1 MEPRL
6 RWHTTYWLLA
16 LMLLLIGQSWWQQ
29 SRQLEMV
36 PYNEFEKALADGRVA
51 EVVVADRTLTGR
63 LAVPGTGGKTALVT
77 PRIEPDL
84 AARLDRYGV
93 PYTRVI
99 ESTFFRDLLSWI
111 LPVLVLAAVWLFVF
125 RRLAERQQGM
135 GGFMSVGKS
144 RAKVYV
150 EANTGVTF
158 ADVAGVDEAKQE
170 LQEVVG
176 FLKHPADYGR
186 LGARIPKGVLLVGPP
201 GTGKT
206 LLARAVAGEAG
217 VPFFSISGSEFVEMF
232 VGVGAARVRDL
243 FEQARQRAPAIIFI
257 DELDALGRARGA
269 FPGFG
274 GHDEREQTL
283 NQLLAEMDGFD
294 TASGLVL
301 LAATN
306 RPEILDPALL
316 RAGRFD
322 RQVLVD
328 RPDKAGRL
336 QILRVHVRK
345 ITPAPELDLEQVA
358 GLTTG
363 FSGADLA
370 NLVNEAALAAT
381 RRGGTEVTLADFT
394 TAIERIVAGLE
405 KKNRVL
411 NAHERAVVAHH
422 EMGHALVALAL
433 PGSDAV
439 HKVSIIPRGIGA
451 LGYTIQRPTEDRY
464 LMSRAEL
471 ENKIAVL
478 LGGRAAEQ
486 LIFGELSTGAAD
498 DLAKA
503 TDIAHDMVTRYGM
516 DEELGYVVYDAQTN
530 RFLDTPAAP
539 PPGGCQI
546 SEATQRRIDAAVREL
561 VMAGFAR
568 ATAVLSANR
577 AVLERAAAEL
587 QRQETLDEAA
597 LRKLTADLRPNPAA
611 AAPTV
616 AVDDRPAPR

>member
-1 MEPRL
+1 MGPQT

-16 LMLLLIGQSWWQQ
+16 ILALLLVQSWWQQ
-29 SRQLEMV
+29 NRQVERV
-36 PYNEFEKALADGRVA
+36 PYNEFERALQDGRIA
-51 EVVVADRTLTGR
+51 EVIISNASLTGR
-63 LAVPGTGGKTALVT
+63 LATPGADGKTALVT
-77 PRIEPDL
+77 NRVEPDL
-84 AARLDRYGV
+84 AAQLARYDV
-93 PYTRVI
+93 PYSRVI
-99 ESTFFRDLLSWI
+99 ESTFLTDLLSWI
-111 LPVLVLAAVWLFVF
+111 VPMLIILGIWMFVF

-135 GGFMSVGKS
+135 GGFMNVGKS
-144 RAKVYV
+144 RAKIYV
-150 EANTGVTF
+150 ETDTGVSF
-158 ADVAGVDEAKQE
+158 DDVAGVDEAKQE
-170 LQEVVG
+170 LMEVVG
-176 FLKHPADYGR
+176 FLKNPGDYGR

-269 FPGFG
+269 FGGVG

-283 NQLLAEMDGFD
+283 NQLLTEMDGFD
-294 TASGLVL
+294 AASGLVL

-328 RPDKAGRL
+328 RPDKRGRL
-336 QILRVHVRK
+336 QILEVHVRR
-345 ITPAPELDLEQVA
+345 ITLAEDADLEQVA
-358 GLTTG
+358 AMTTG

-381 RRGGTEVTLADFT
+381 RRGGRNVTLMDFN

-411 NAHERAVVAHH
+411 NPREREVVAHH
-422 EMGHALVALAL
+422 EMGHALVAMAT
-433 PGSDAV
+433 PGTDPI
-439 HKVSIIPRGIGA
+439 HKISIIPRGIGA

-503 TDIAHDMVTRYGM
+503 TDIARDMITRYGM
-516 DEELGYVVYDAQTN
+516 DEGLGYVVYDG
-530 RFLDTPAAP
+530 RPPRLLDTPDRAP
-539 PPGGCQI
+539 GNPI
-546 SEATQRRIDAAVREL
+546 SEATQRRIDEAVRNI
-561 VMAGFAR
+561 VMTEFAR
-568 ATAVLSANR
+568 ATAILKDNR
-577 AVLERAAAEL
+577 DILERAAAEL
-587 QRQETLDEAA
+587 LAKETLDEVRLRELTSGLRGTAAPSAA
-597 LRKLTADLRPNPAA
+597 LAG
-611 AAPTV
+611 
-616 AVDDRPAPR
+616 PRCT

>member
-1 MEPRL
+1 MGPQT

-16 LMLLLIGQSWWQQ
+16 ILALLLVQSWWQQ
-29 SRQLEMV
+29 NRQVERV
-36 PYNEFEKALADGRVA
+36 PYNEFERALQDGRIA
-51 EVVVADRTLTGR
+51 EVIISNASLTGR
-63 LAVPGTGGKTALVT
+63 LATPGADGKTALVT
-77 PRIEPDL
+77 NRVEPDL
-84 AARLDRYGV
+84 AAQLARYDV
-93 PYTRVI
+93 PYSRVI
-99 ESTFFRDLLSWI
+99 ESTFLTDLLSWI
-111 LPVLVLAAVWLFVF
+111 VPMLIILGIWMFVF

-135 GGFMSVGKS
+135 GGFMNVGKS
-144 RAKVYV
+144 RAKIYV
-150 EANTGVTF
+150 ETDTGVSF
-158 ADVAGVDEAKQE
+158 DDVAGVDEAKQE
-170 LQEVVG
+170 LMEVVG
-176 FLKHPADYGR
+176 FLKNPGDYGR

-269 FPGFG
+269 FGGVG

-283 NQLLAEMDGFD
+283 NQLLTEMDGFD
-294 TASGLVL
+294 AASGLVL

-328 RPDKAGRL
+328 RPDKRGRL
-336 QILRVHVRK
+336 QILEVHVRR
-345 ITPAPELDLEQVA
+345 ITLAEDADLEQVA
-358 GLTTG
+358 AMTTG

-381 RRGGTEVTLADFT
+381 RRGGRNVTLMDFN

-411 NAHERAVVAHH
+411 NPREREVVAHH
-422 EMGHALVALAL
+422 EMGHALVAMAT
-433 PGSDAV
+433 PGTDPI
-439 HKVSIIPRGIGA
+439 HKISIIPRGIGA

-503 TDIAHDMVTRYGM
+503 TDIARDMITRYGM
-516 DEELGYVVYDAQTN
+516 DEGLGYVVYDG
-530 RFLDTPAAP
+530 RPPRLLDTPDRAP
-539 PPGGCQI
+539 GNPI
-546 SEATQRRIDAAVREL
+546 SEATQRRIDEAVRNI
-561 VMAGFAR
+561 VMTEFAR
-568 ATAVLSANR
+568 ATAILKDNR
-577 AVLERAAAEL
+577 DILERAAAEL
-587 QRQETLDEAA
+587 LAKETLDEVRLRELTSGLRGTAAPSAA
-597 LRKLTADLRPNPAA
+597 LAG
-611 AAPTV
+611 
-616 AVDDRPAPR
+616 PRST

>member
-1 MEPRL
+1 MGPQT

-16 LMLLLIGQSWWQQ
+16 ILALLLVQSWWQQ
-29 SRQLEMV
+29 NRQVERV
-36 PYNEFEKALADGRVA
+36 PYNEFERALQDGRIA
-51 EVVVADRTLTGR
+51 EVIISNASLTGR
-63 LAVPGTGGKTALVT
+63 LATPGADGKTALVT
-77 PRIEPDL
+77 NRVEPDL
-84 AARLDRYGV
+84 AAQLARYDV
-93 PYTRVI
+93 PYSRVI
-99 ESTFFRDLLSWI
+99 ESTFLTDLLSWI
-111 LPVLVLAAVWLFVF
+111 VPMLIILGIWMFVF

-135 GGFMSVGKS
+135 GGFMNVGKS
-144 RAKVYV
+144 RAKIYV
-150 EANTGVTF
+150 ETDTGVSF
-158 ADVAGVDEAKQE
+158 DDVAGVDEAKQE
-170 LQEVVG
+170 LMEVVG
-176 FLKHPADYGR
+176 FLKNPGDYGR

-269 FPGFG
+269 FGGVG

-283 NQLLAEMDGFD
+283 NQLLTEMDGFD
-294 TASGLVL
+294 AASGLVL

-316 RAGRFD
+316 RAGRFY

-328 RPDKAGRL
+328 RPDKRGRL
-336 QILRVHVRK
+336 QILEVHVRR
-345 ITPAPELDLEQVA
+345 ITLAEDADLEQVA
-358 GLTTG
+358 AMTTG

-381 RRGGTEVTLADFT
+381 RRGGRNVTLMDFN

-411 NAHERAVVAHH
+411 NPREREVVAHH
-422 EMGHALVALAL
+422 EMGHALVAMAT
-433 PGSDAV
+433 PGTDPI
-439 HKVSIIPRGIGA
+439 HKISIIPRGIGA

-503 TDIAHDMVTRYGM
+503 TDIARDMITRYGM
-516 DEELGYVVYDAQTN
+516 DEGLGYVVYDG
-530 RFLDTPAAP
+530 RPPRLLDTPDRAP
-539 PPGGCQI
+539 GNPI
-546 SEATQRRIDAAVREL
+546 SEATQRRIDEAVRNI
-561 VMAGFAR
+561 VMTEFAR
-568 ATAVLSANR
+568 ATAILKDNR
-577 AVLERAAAEL
+577 DILERAAAEL
-587 QRQETLDEAA
+587 LAKETLDEVRLRELTSGLRGTAAPSAA
-597 LRKLTADLRPNPAA
+597 LAG
-611 AAPTV
+611 
-616 AVDDRPAPR
+616 PRST

>member
-1 MEPRL
+1 
-6 RWHTTYWLLA
+6 LA
-16 LMLLLIGQSWWQQ
+16 
-29 SRQLEMV
+29 
-36 PYNEFEKALADGRVA
+36 K
-51 EVVVADRTLTGR
+51 
-63 LAVPGTGGKTALVT
+63 
-77 PRIEPDL
+77 
-84 AARLDRYGV
+84 
-93 PYTRVI
+93 
-99 ESTFFRDLLSWI
+99 
-111 LPVLVLAAVWLFVF
+111 
-125 RRLAERQQGM
+125 
-135 GGFMSVGKS
+135 
-144 RAKVYV
+144 
-150 EANTGVTF
+150 
-158 ADVAGVDEAKQE
+158 
-170 LQEVVG
+170 
-176 FLKHPADYGR
+176 
-186 LGARIPKGVLLVGPP
+186 
-201 GTGKT
+201 
-206 LLARAVAGEAG
+206 AVAGEAG

-232 VGVGAARVRDL
+232 VGMGAAKVRDL
-243 FEQARQRAPAIIFI
+243 FKQAYEKAPCIVFI
-257 DELDALGRARGA
+257 DELDAIGKSRAGTT
-269 FPGFG
+269 GFVG

-294 TASGLVL
+294 TTSGLVL

-336 QILRVHVRK
+336 QILRVHIRK
-345 ITPAPELDLEQVA
+345 ITLAPELDLEQVA

-363 FSGADLA
+363 FSGAELA

-381 RRGGTEVTLADFT
+381 RRGGNEVTLADFT

-464 LMSRAEL
+464 LMSRGEL
-471 ENKIAVL
+471 EQKIAVL

-486 LIFGELSTGAAD
+486 LVFGEISTGAAD

-516 DEELGYVVYDAQTN
+516 DEELGHVVYDTQTS
-530 RFLDTPAAP
+530 RFLDTPAIAA
-539 PPGGCQI
+539 PGGCQI
-546 SEATQRRIDAAVREL
+546 SEATQRRIDAAVRQL
-561 VMAGFAR
+561 VTAGFDR
-568 ATAVLSANR
+568 ATTILSTHR
-577 AVLERAAAEL
+577 TVLEHAATEL
-587 QRQETLDEAA
+587 QRRETLDEAS
-597 LRKLTADLRPNPAA
+597 LRALTADLQPTAASAA
-611 AAPTV
+611 AAAGP
-616 AVDDRPAPR
+616 ADGLPAPR